1 MASPAIAL
9 HAIALPAI
17 ASPDIALPETAAMK
31 ALLSEGEHFLGGSE
45 RQVLYGLL
53 LKYLIHLNFALFVFL
68 SRGGAR
74 KALVSGIWGGGGKV
88 KGKSSMAFFSS
99 F

>member
-31 ALLSEGEHFLGGSE
+31 ALLSEGAHFLGGSE

-53 LKYLIHLNFALFVFL
+53 LKYLIHLNFALFDFCQEGVQGKYMSVAF
-68 SRGGAR
+68 GGE
-74 KALVSGIWGGGGKV
+74 GKV
-88 KGKSSMAFFSS
+88 KGKFSMSFFSS